1 MGKYIFTPTEV
12 LSEDA
17 DDGTI
22 VDNVAHLAE
31 SVVGRRIVKVE
42 GLGGTRRSSVY
53 SAPQLRIT
61 LDTGA
66 TVELAGTADCCAGT
80 DLESF
85 LWNAK
90 AVDHIITGIR
100 TENGYGKW
108 SIFADFGDVL
118 ELTVDWG
125 CGNPFYYGYG
135 FEITVKNPDGTEQVE
150 A

>member
-1 MGKYIFTPTEV
+1 MGAYIFTPTEV
-12 LSEDA
+12 LSEEA
-17 DDGTI
+17 DNGTI

-31 SVVGRRIVKVE
+31 SVVGHRIVNVE
-42 GLGGTRRSSVY
+42 GWPGPRKSSVW
-53 SAPQLRIT
+53 SELQLRIT
-61 LDTGA
+61 LDTDA

-80 DLESF
+80 DLNSF
-85 LWNAK
+85 LWNAET
-90 AVDHIITGIR
+90 VDHIITGVR
-100 TENGYGKW
+100 TEGGYEKW

-135 FEITVKNPDGTEQVE
+135 FEITVKNPDGTNRVE